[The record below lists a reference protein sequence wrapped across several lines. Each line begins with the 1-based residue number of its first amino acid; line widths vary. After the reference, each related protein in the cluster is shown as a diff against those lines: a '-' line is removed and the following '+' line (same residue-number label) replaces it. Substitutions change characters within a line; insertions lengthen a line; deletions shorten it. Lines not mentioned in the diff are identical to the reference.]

1 MTVKSRENLKKRNSS
16 APGDTFFVRRIPIGE
31 SLFFSG
37 HESEKTAEKYH
48 SCATKGRKELA

>member
-1 MTVKSRENLKKRNSS
+1 VTVKSREKQKNQNGG
-16 APGDTFFVRRIPIGE
+16 APDEECIVRRIPIGE